1 MNERY
6 RTKAIPLVRPETLD
20 RVVEAWPALLAVLL
34 GAFIV
39 YGVGF
44 AGADLLHNA
53 AHDSRHAIT
62 FPCH

>member
-6 RTKAIPLVRPETLD
+6 QAKAIPLVRPETLD
-20 RVVEAWPALLAVLL
+20 RVIEVWPALLAVLL

-53 AHDSRHAIT
+53 AHDSRHALT